1 MSAIVLLLVG
11 ATSVFSLVMSVVAVA
26 AVAQSATGTIG
37 PTGLTGPAGLPGSA
51 SDTGAT
57 GPTGWTG
64 PASVTTGPTGAPS
77 VVTGPTGAPSTVTG
91 PTGDTAPL
99 GYFHTTYAV
108 GPGEVIG
115 FNVSQQLTGWT
126 SFVTGDPRTFVNS
139 YPGSFGG
146 IIYTFPAS
154 SSPQLWLIT
163 LAILVTSSQTVGTF
177 QVQYE
182 IGGVLTVDTL
192 DNMTYTTPTS
202 NAWHYCNVQQWV
214 TGGDAMRVLV
224 QHTDNVNVI
233 RVGTTTAP
241 FYTSWSMLR
250 LV

>member
-11 ATSVFSLVMSVVAVA
+11 ATSVFSLVMSGVAVA
-26 AVAQSATGTIG
+26 AVAQSPSGTVG
-37 PTGLTGPAGLPGSA
+37 PTGPAGLPGSA

-57 GPTGWTG
+57 GPTGPTG
-64 PASVTTGPTGAPS
+64 APSVTTGPTG
-77 VVTGPTGAPSTVTG
+77 PTSTVTG
-91 PTGDTAPL
+91 PTGNTAPL
-99 GYFHTTYAV
+99 GYFHTTYAA

-126 SFVTGDPRTFVNS
+126 SFVTGDPRTFANS

-146 IIYTFPAS
+146 IYYTFPTS

-182 IGGVLTVDTL
+182 IGGVLTVATL
-192 DNMTYTTPTS
+192 DNMTYATPTS

-224 QHTDNVNVI
+224 QHTDNVNII